1 MHTLFQSLS
10 TVPPELRWL
19 FYLVWVASVVVFV
32 AGTINR
38 ISIWRRGDAERSSP
52 LTRRGILG
60 LMWLSLSRLFS
71 LDCLLARRAFARGRV
86 RGLLLLSVEWTT
98 LLLVL
103 AVISSA
109 MNLVY
114 PLPFLAGQSQLV
126 VAMIL
131 DYAGGAMLIGL
142 LYAIGRRYVFP
153 PERTISVRSD
163 AILLG
168 LFALI
173 VFFAFVLEGARLAP
187 VGWAMFEWW
196 PIGTLFGQGMVV
208 ITGGSVTALSLA
220 YPWFYLIHTGLAFGL
235 FAYLPF
241 SKLFHVFAA
250 QVTTAAARERRA
262 ARKTHRV
269 AATV

>member
-10 TVPPELRWL
+10 AVPPEVRWL
-19 FYLVWVASVVVFV
+19 FYLAWVASIVIFIV
-32 AGTINR
+32 GTINR
-38 ISIWRRGDAERSSP
+38 ISIWRRGEMERSSP
-52 LTRRGILG
+52 LTGRGVLG
-60 LMWLSLSRLFS
+60 LLWLSLSKIFS
-71 LDCLLARRAFARGRV
+71 FDCLLARRAFARSPI

-98 LLLVL
+98 FLLIF
-103 AVISSA
+103 AVIASA
-109 MNLVY
+109 VNIFV

-126 VAMIL
+126 VGMIL

-142 LYAIGRRYVFP
+142 LFAIGRRYVFA

-187 VGWAMFEWW
+187 VGWAMFQWF
-196 PIGTLFGQGMVV
+196 PVGTLFGQGMVL
-208 ITGGSVTALSLA
+208 IAGGSATALSLA
-220 YPWFYLIHTGLAFGL
+220 YPWFYLVHTGLAFVL

-241 SKLFHVFAA
+241 SKLFHLFAA
-250 QVTTAAARERRA
+250 QITTAAARERKS
-262 ARKTHRV
+262 ARKAHRV
-269 AATV
+269 AATA